1 MDTILTLLPAS
12 ARLYENV
19 LNGIR
24 RRIGTD
30 FELQTV
36 DYEVNKATLKKL
48 LRFWNPAGCI
58 YVGAEGLGKIS
69 HAAFGRVPVVYMDR
83 TPLSDD
89 PRLDVVQDYEENG
102 QIAARE
108 LIQPELSG
116 YAYVGY
122 KIKTHWS
129 QARGRAFREAIRLN
143 GKECRMFDESNA
155 NGDRLKHLERWLI
168 DLKKPIGVFAA
179 NDLTADEV
187 LTICKRN
194 QIPIPDEVSL
204 LGIDNVTEI
213 CEKASPKISSIAS
226 DFEQGGWLCADLLLE
241 RICKPNMRKG
251 LRKYPSLGVVTRA
264 STCKTHGFSK
274 QILRAIND
282 IRARACEG
290 LSVDDVA
297 TSMGCS
303 RRMAEM
309 RFRQATRMTIKDAIT
324 DARLDRAKVLLKD
337 KNMPLS
343 KIVTGCGYGTE
354 NAFRIAFK
362 KKFGITLRQ
371 GRDSSNVTSERRSE
385 GTKASRTRLRAH

>member
-19 LNGIR
+19 FNGIR

-30 FELQTV
+30 FDLQTV
-36 DYEVNKATLKKL
+36 DYGVSEATLKKL
-48 LRFWNPAGCI
+48 LHFWNPVGCI

-69 HAAFGRVPVVYMDR
+69 HVAFGRVPVVYMDR

-108 LIQPELSG
+108 LIQPELMG

-122 KIKTHWS
+122 KKKTHWS
-129 QARGRAFREAIRLN
+129 QARGRAFCEAIRLN
-143 GKECRMFDESNA
+143 GKDCRIFDESNA
-155 NGDRLKHLERWLI
+155 NGDRLKHLEHWLI
-168 DLKKPIGVFAA
+168 GLKKPIGIFTA
-179 NDLTADEV
+179 NDLTANEV

-194 QIPIPDEVSL
+194 QISIPGDISL

-213 CEKASPKISSIAS
+213 CEKATPKISSLAS

-241 RICKPNMRKG
+241 RMAKPNMRKA
-251 LRKYPSLGVVTRA
+251 LRKYPTLGVVTRA
-264 STCKTHGFSK
+264 STCKTHGFNK
-274 QILRAIND
+274 QILRAINA
-282 IRARACEG
+282 IRARACDG
-290 LSVDDVA
+290 ISVDDVA

-309 RFRQATRMTIKDAIT
+309 RFHQATHMTIKKAIT
-324 DARLDRAKVLLKD
+324 DTRLDRAKVLLKD
-337 KNMPLS
+337 KNLPLS
-343 KIVTGCGYGTE
+343 RIATKCGYGTE

-362 KKFGITLRQ
+362 KKFGLTLRQ
-371 GRDSSNVTSERRSE
+371 GREDSTVPSERRSE
-385 GTKASRTRLRAH
+385 GTRASRKRSRDH